1 MCVCVCITMKPNKR
15 YSTSFYSLS
24 ASSDTYLSSTATS
37 PINTSLDS
45 ISFHGDFLTDL
56 PNIKLLLIGDANVGK
71 TAIILRFCD
80 ELPTKGQLRQ
90 LKRSRSLRNSIIN
103 NSSSL
108 SLMNNKES
116 KVELLNK
123 KSNRRRRLVGVGSSR
138 MIFNDE
144 NNVIR
149 NRWRGKGVELINEN
163 EERKRYSSTD
173 FDEFNKRRSL
183 ILTNNYSSFFNEQ
196 LRSQT
201 ATAAESYDYKC
212 GSDDDDDDDEIMLYT
227 QSTIGVDIKTRLI
240 NIDNQFFNCTF
251 WDTAGQERYRNA
263 LIPSLYKNCNGII
276 LTYDITNWESFQD
289 CFQIW
294 LIESLK
300 YIPTDQLRRCRIYL
314 IGNKIDLY
322 PERQVTHQDILK
334 SIYQVEKRLNVK
346 IHGNFEVTCKWGEI
360 INNIINSIIVD
371 LISNGC
377 YQDVKRK
384 EDMDNNYCNNK
395 KILPDSDEE
404 REDVGM
410 VQMKDDTLEGNDSFY
425 STSSVSYNN
434 NLNSIID
441 ITTPKRVET
450 SQNTYSC
457 CM

>member
-1 MCVCVCITMKPNKR
+1 MKSNKR

-196 LRSQT
+196 LKSQT

-212 GSDDDDDDDEIMLYT
+212 GSDDDDDDEIMLYT

-404 REDVGM
+404 REDIGM

-441 ITTPKRVET
+441 ITTPKRAET

>member
-1 MCVCVCITMKPNKR
+1 MKPNKR

-212 GSDDDDDDDEIMLYT
+212 GSDDDDDDEIMLYT

-240 NIDNQFFNCTF
+240 NIENQFFNCTF

-404 REDVGM
+404 REDIGM

>member
-1 MCVCVCITMKPNKR
+1 MKPNKR

-196 LRSQT
+196 LKSQT

-240 NIDNQFFNCTF
+240 NIENQFFNCTF

-441 ITTPKRVET
+441 ITTPKRAET

>member
-1 MCVCVCITMKPNKR
+1 MCVCITMKPNKR

-322 PERQVTHQDILK
+322 PKRQVTHQDILK

-395 KILPDSDEE
+395 KILPDRDEE

-441 ITTPKRVET
+441 ITTPKRAET

>member
-1 MCVCVCITMKPNKR
+1 MKPNKR

-196 LRSQT
+196 LKSQT

>member
-1 MCVCVCITMKPNKR
+1 MKPNKR

-212 GSDDDDDDDEIMLYT
+212 GSDDDDDDEIMLYT

-240 NIDNQFFNCTF
+240 NIENQFFNCTF

-346 IHGNFEVTCKWGEI
+346 IHRNFEVTCKWGEI

>member
-1 MCVCVCITMKPNKR
+1 MKPNKR

-441 ITTPKRVET
+441 ITTPKRAET